1 MSQKTNEVENL
12 NVIERE
18 INGTT
23 YRATF
28 EEKDFGAK
36 LVALEI
42 RKWNPGELCLV
53 AHTNKKGEILY
64 KEEFL
69 GGGYYYEEICYLLE
83 SDLRYFWRTDFEK
96 NFEKPLATLLKIR
109 DLREELEHILYSLK
123 FD

>member
-1 MSQKTNEVENL
+1 MKKNEETTL

-28 EEKDFGAK
+28 ENVDFGAK
-36 LVALEI
+36 LISLET

-53 AHTNKKGEILY
+53 AHTTDNGKIRY
-64 KEEFL
+64 KEEFV
-69 GGGYYYEEICYLLE
+69 GGGFYFENILYLLE

-96 NFEKPLATLLKIR
+96 DFERCLSKLLKIR
-109 DLREELEHILYSLK
+109 DLREELEYILYSLK